1 MRADNYDRVVTD
13 YSKVERLALCDL
25 FDEAGPDQPT
35 LCDGWT
41 TFDLAAHLYVREND
55 PIAQPGIMIAGLAD
69 TTARRME
76 QAKSKYGFAGVVGKV
91 RNGPPRLSIYG
102 IPGIGHNLNTTEYLV
117 HHEDVRR
124 AVPDFTV
131 RALPAEQ
138 QDGLWRQVKLAAK
151 SMTRKAPTGL
161 VLRLPDGSESV
172 AKKPTADGS
181 VTITG
186 EPVELVLFCFGRQQ
200 VAQVELDGEPTAVE
214 RLQAAS
220 FGM

>member
-1 MRADNYDRVVTD
+1 VTD

-25 FDEAGPDQPT
+25 FDQVGPDQPT
-35 LCDGWT
+35 LCEGWT
-41 TFDLAAHLYVREND
+41 TQDLAAHLYVREND

-76 QAKSKYGFAGVVGKV
+76 QAKAKYGFTGLVDKV

-102 IPGIGHNLNTTEYLV
+102 LPGGHSLNTTEYLV

-131 RALPAEQ
+131 RELPAEQ
-138 QDGLWRQVKLAAK
+138 QQGLWRQVKLAAK

-172 AKKPTADGS
+172 AKKPTSDGS

-186 EPVELVLFCFGRQQ
+186 EPVELVLFCFGRQA
-200 VAQVELDGEPTAVE
+200 VAQVDLDGDPEITAQ
-214 RLQAAS
+214 LQGKS
-220 FGM
+220 FGF

>member
-1 MRADNYDRVVTD
+1 VTD

-25 FDEAGPDQPT
+25 FDQVGPDQPT
-35 LCDGWT
+35 LCEGWT
-41 TFDLAAHLYVREND
+41 TQDLAAHLYVREND

-76 QAKSKYGFAGVVGKV
+76 QAKAKYGFTGLVDKV

-102 IPGIGHNLNTTEYLV
+102 FPGGHNLNTTEYLV

-131 RALPAEQ
+131 RELPAEQ
-138 QDGLWRQVKLAAK
+138 QQGLWRQVKLAAK

-172 AKKPTADGS
+172 AKKPTSDGS

-186 EPVELVLFCFGRQQ
+186 EPVELVLFCFGRQR
-200 VAQVELDGEPTAVE
+200 VAQVDLSGKPEAVAA
-214 RLQAAS
+214 LQAAS
-220 FGM
+220 FGP